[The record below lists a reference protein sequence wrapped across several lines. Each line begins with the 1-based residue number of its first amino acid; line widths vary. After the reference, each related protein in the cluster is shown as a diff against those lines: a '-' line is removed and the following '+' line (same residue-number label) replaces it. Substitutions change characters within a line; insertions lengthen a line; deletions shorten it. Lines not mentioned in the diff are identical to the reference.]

1 MGKKKDIL
9 VLGIG
14 NELLMDDGIGP
25 KLVKKLKNF
34 LPVSSI
40 NYAIS
45 LVGGM
50 ETIELM
56 KGYKEAFIIDGIMTG
71 EHPPGTVMYMKYPV
85 HRSTLH
91 LSNAHDISFEMSV
104 ELARQLGI
112 PFPERISIFAIEIV
126 EDREFGEKLTEP
138 LQEKYSEIFS
148 SVAGSIQENIARR
161 SKEDCYEKI

>member
-1 MGKKKDIL
+1 MKKKGKIL

-14 NELLMDDGIGP
+14 NEVLMDDGIGP

-40 NYAIS
+40 DYATS

-50 ETIELM
+50 EIIEIM
-56 KGYKEAFIIDGIMTG
+56 RGYRQVVIIDGIMTG
-71 EHPPGTVMYMKYPV
+71 ENPPGTVLFMDYPV
-85 HRSTLH
+85 HKNTLH

-104 ELARQLGI
+104 SLARQLGI
-112 PFPERISIFAIEIV
+112 PFPKKICIIAVEII
-126 EDREFGEKLTEP
+126 EDRVFGERLTAP

-148 SVAGSIQENIARR
+148 SIAKTIQENLDQRTL
-161 SKEDCYEKI
+161 EDCYEKI